1 MTLFRS
7 AQDRDANYRTIS
19 DNEAFRLS
27 SAWTFSALTT
37 GAATAHTL
45 FTVTGSVLVN
55 VWAECSVDVTGS
67 GTGEVGVAGNTAALI
82 AQTTGTAI
90 DAGEVW
96 QNNTPTV
103 GIGAVLGNSKPITN
117 GLDILLTIGTDTLTA
132 GTVTFF
138 CLWRPTS
145 DNGNVTVTTPA

>member
-1 MTLFRS
+1 MPIS
-7 AQDRDANYRTIS
+7 ATQQIDGNYRTINS
-19 DNEAFRLS
+19 NEAFQMS
-27 SAWTFSALTT
+27 STWTFAAATT
-37 GAATAHTL
+37 GAVGPHTL
-45 FTVTGSVLVN
+45 FTVTGSVVAL

-67 GTGEVGVAGNTAALI
+67 GTAEVGVTGNTAALI

-103 GIGAVLGNSKPITN
+103 GIGAALGTPKPITN

-132 GTVTFF
+132 GVVTFF
-138 CLWRPTS
+138 VQWRPTS
-145 DNGNVTVTTPA
+145 STGRLTVTTPA